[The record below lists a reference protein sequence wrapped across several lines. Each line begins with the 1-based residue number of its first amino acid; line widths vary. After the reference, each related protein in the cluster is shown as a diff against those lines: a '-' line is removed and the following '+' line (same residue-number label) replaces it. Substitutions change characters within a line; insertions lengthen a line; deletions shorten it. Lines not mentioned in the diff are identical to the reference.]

1 VPAVPS
7 PSVPSVAPSGQAQPY
22 QSAAGASPEA
32 FGAGIGLAE
41 SHLGA
46 GIENLGNVLE
56 KHALKM
62 QEDVNV
68 SHAEELFLHGDT
80 QLSTLTETYTS
91 LQGAARVNALPKFM
105 EDAAKIRE
113 EVKAQA
119 PNPDVAK
126 KFDQLFTRQL
136 GYSIKDAGR
145 LAGTANRQY
154 QKETSNAV
162 VANSMSNIAKNADDD
177 QRFLASTQNA
187 LTSQRN
193 LPEYQ
198 GASDETKL
206 QMDRAIVDG
215 AWGTRLQAMAKDNP
229 LRARELLNKNKA
241 SLSGETELKIKPII
255 DQEIIRRDTKVQS
268 DQIINDVGIGTME
281 ERVKRLEGYTEKAS
295 WDYKQMSSGYGTRS
309 QPGDEN
315 IPPDQRKAVYTQRL
329 RNELG
334 KAYQIVDNFAPGLP
348 KGARDAL
355 ADLTFNAGEKW
366 TQEGLG
372 QAVRAGDLERAKSI
386 LPMYN
391 NVTEPSGVKH
401 PLQNLTERRA
411 EELRWWNT
419 DTGSAIDTAGLTSKA
434 LDKAKERSIQVFPDE
449 PANQAAY
456 LDTLQQR
463 IVGDTR
469 IMQNAARDSQH
480 QVRNVVMN
488 ELIDDKK
495 NITTVDQMSDAAQ
508 AAYNSAPQGL
518 RGIFDARMRK
528 NMSADVP
535 PSNAGAKR
543 FLQISGMAS
552 YDPEGYAD
560 LNIDNEP
567 LLTRGQKQTLTLQQ
581 QQTAANVKRGI
592 AVDGAMKSMHPF
604 LNDAGI
610 SDSATDKGRRDGYLQ
625 FRGAFEAAIN
635 AEMAEKK
642 RKLTPKET
650 TDIGQGLLKEE
661 VTDPGW
667 IGGWVPFTST
677 RQRPY
682 QFEVRKGSEEA
693 DFAKIPAGA
702 VFKHPNGSY
711 RIKPGI
717 RSVEDQSGG

>member
-1 VPAVPS
+1 
-7 PSVPSVAPSGQAQPY
+7 
-22 QSAAGASPEA
+22 
-32 FGAGIGLAE
+32 
-41 SHLGA
+41 
-46 GIENLGNVLE
+46 
-56 KHALKM
+56 
-62 QEDVNV
+62 
-68 SHAEELFLHGDT
+68 
-80 QLSTLTETYTS
+80 
-91 LQGAARVNALPKFM
+91 
-105 EDAAKIRE
+105 
-113 EVKAQA
+113 
-119 PNPDVAK
+119 
-126 KFDQLFTRQL
+126 
-136 GYSIKDAGR
+136 
-145 LAGTANRQY
+145 
-154 QKETSNAV
+154 
-162 VANSMSNIAKNADDD
+162 
-177 QRFLASTQNA
+177 
-187 LTSQRN
+187 
-193 LPEYQ
+193 
-198 GASDETKL
+198 
-206 QMDRAIVDG
+206 
-215 AWGTRLQAMAKDNP
+215 
-229 LRARELLNKNKA
+229 
-241 SLSGETELKIKPII
+241 
-255 DQEIIRRDTKVQS
+255 
-268 DQIINDVGIGTME
+268 
-281 ERVKRLEGYTEKAS
+281 
-295 WDYKQMSSGYGTRS
+295 
-309 QPGDEN
+309 
-315 IPPDQRKAVYTQRL
+315 
-329 RNELG
+329 
-334 KAYQIVDNFAPGLP
+334 
-348 KGARDAL
+348 
-355 ADLTFNAGEKW
+355 
-366 TQEGLG
+366 
-372 QAVRAGDLERAKSI
+372 
-386 LPMYN
+386 
-391 NVTEPSGVKH
+391 
-401 PLQNLTERRA
+401 
-411 EELRWWNT
+411 
-419 DTGSAIDTAGLTSKA
+419 
-434 LDKAKERSIQVFPDE
+434 
-449 PANQAAY
+449 
-456 LDTLQQR
+456 
-463 IVGDTR
+463 
-469 IMQNAARDSQH
+469 MQNAARDSQH